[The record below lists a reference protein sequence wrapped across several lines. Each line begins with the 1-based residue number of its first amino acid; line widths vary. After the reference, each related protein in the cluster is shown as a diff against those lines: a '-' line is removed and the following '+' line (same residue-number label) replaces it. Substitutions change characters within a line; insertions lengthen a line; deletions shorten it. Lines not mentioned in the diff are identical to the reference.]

1 MRDFIYQDVAF
12 RLPEIEHEYGE
23 RVHILSDVLALSL
36 LARLG
41 HPDTVQPAF
50 NRLLNRLYGFLY
62 DAVINHSFP
71 RVVDEVETRMSGA
84 VPGAAYRGQIIDRS
98 TRAILVGMARAGT
111 LPAYQG
117 FELFNDLL
125 EPGGVRVDHVYM
137 QRRTDAGG
145 RVIGVDL
152 GGSKFGGDVDKAVVM
167 LPDPMGATG
176 SSMSDAIGLVKAL
189 PGQALRIVSLN
200 LIVTPEF
207 VRRLTTDHPNI
218 EIYALRL
225 DRGLSTPAALAA
237 RPGSEPGEVGINEIQ
252 YIVPGAGGLGELI
265 NNAFV

>member
-1 MRDFIYQDVAF
+1 MRDSAYLDVPY
-12 RLPEIEHEYGE
+12 RLPELPHEYGD

-41 HPDTVQPAF
+41 NPATRQPAF
-50 NRLLNRLYGFLY
+50 NRLLDRLYGILF
-62 DAVINHSFP
+62 DSVVNHAFP
-71 RVVDEVETRMSGA
+71 RVDAEVETRMSGA
-84 VPGAAYRGQIIDRS
+84 VPGAAYRGQTIDPH
-98 TRAILVGMARAGT
+98 TKVVLVGLARAGT

-117 FELFNDLL
+117 FELMNDLL
-125 EPGGVRVDHVYM
+125 YSDGVRVDHVYM
-137 QRRTDAGG
+137 QRRTDAAG

-152 GGSKFGGDVDKAVVM
+152 GGSKFGGDVDKAVVL

-189 PGQALRIVSLN
+189 PGVPLEIISVN

-207 VRRLTTDHPNI
+207 IARVKGDHPGAR
-218 EIYALRL
+218 IYALRL
-225 DRGLSTPAALAA
+225 DRGLSTDQALASV
-237 RPGSEPGEVGINEIQ
+237 PGAVGGEVGINEVQ

-265 NNAFV
+265 NNSHV